1 MKTIST
7 GVLALILVAC
17 GGGEAPAPM
26 PGPDGS
32 PAPEAAPAASEE
44 PGAAGRLEAI
54 LAAQPDD
61 VRVRYPY
68 RHPAETLQFFGIEPG
83 MTVVEALPGGG
94 WYTKILLPWLGRN
107 GKVIGADYALDMW
120 PLFDFMTGE
129 RLTAK
134 EHWVADWTAEADT
147 WRGPDDAEV
156 AAFMFGA
163 LPESMHG
170 TADAVLFIRALH
182 NLARFENEHGFLS
195 EALADAYNVLKPG
208 GVVGIVQHHARDE
221 MPDAWADGNNGY
233 LKTGY
238 VIAVMEKAG
247 FRYVDSSD
255 INANDRD
262 QPTEA
267 DFVWRL
273 PPGLQTSRDN
283 PDLRA
288 QMEAIGES
296 NRMTLTFV
304 KPEN

>member
-68 RHPAETLQFFGIEPG
+68 RHPAETLKFFGIEPG